1 MPVTT
6 APNPTAVA
14 ALVSEI
20 LDAKE
25 SRHGSIRFTIER
37 GNGETYR
44 NDNWTIY
51 AHDSYPRSSVLSG
64 RSRRRWIEDV
74 EGTPECLAIAEAAC
88 KQAKV
93 RFTVSGASFQP
104 DPMNDLPD
112 DAG

>member
-6 APNPTAVA
+6 APDPIKVA
-14 ALVSEI
+14 ALAVVI
-20 LDAKE
+20 TDAKE
-25 SRHGSIRFTIER
+25 TRHGAIRFTIER

-51 AHDSYPRSSVLSG
+51 AHDSYPRSSVLYG

-74 EGTPECLAIAEAAC
+74 EGTPEGLAIAEAAC

-93 RFTVSGASFQP
+93 KFSVSGATFQP